1 MRARV
6 LFGGLLAISIVLI
19 AGTASAKLDIKSGY
33 ISGPGIEGR
42 IRIEAPDTVGLWSP
56 GSMWWAAWTTA
67 VPKRARSWG

>member
-33 ISGPGIEGR
+33 IS
-42 IRIEAPDTVGLWSP
+42 APESKAG
-56 GSMWWAAWTTA
+56 
-67 VPKRARSWG
+67 